1 MIGREK
7 RVYDSSFVLP
17 TSRCLVTRQPGEVS
31 DHDRVATARGPI
43 GPVMQFALLIV
54 PIVMSGFFLVYA
66 LTGWILEGR
75 DRLNWALEAEFVA
88 VWVGL
93 GIVAYSL
100 LVSCWVWL
108 KGGARWHPLIVSS
121 IGHVVLTL
129 LLVISVFITTRL

>member
-1 MIGREK
+1 M
-7 RVYDSSFVLP
+7 
-17 TSRCLVTRQPGEVS
+17 TRQSVDES
-31 DHDRVATARGPI
+31 DHDRVATGRGPI

-54 PIVMSGFFLVYA
+54 PIVMSGFFLVYS

-93 GIVAYSL
+93 SIVGYSV
-100 LVSCWVWL
+100 LVSLWVWF

-121 IGHVVLTL
+121 VGHVVLTM
-129 LLVISVFITTRL
+129 LLVASVFITTRL